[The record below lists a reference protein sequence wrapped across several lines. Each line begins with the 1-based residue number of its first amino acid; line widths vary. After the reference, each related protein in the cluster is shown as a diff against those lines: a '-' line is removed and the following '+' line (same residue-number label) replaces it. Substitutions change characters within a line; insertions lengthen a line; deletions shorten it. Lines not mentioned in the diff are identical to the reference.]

1 MTKLKLEG
9 DVDTQFVS
17 RWQTRSH
24 LCLRKTKSFCITRL
38 DNWLKKTPTTFSAN
52 RKLNQNCGSLAHTS
66 MRYVYL
72 LRVLIGLLDRLWL
85 CPLWVA
91 IVISSV
97 LVLKL
102 RPNDRNISQH
112 NISQHRWLSICKLR
126 PNGRKHIATLLAA
139 TCCARSATLLRRV
152 AACWVLKIEQVRMPG
167 RITVAMTWPND
178 YTIMQHSQKLHEN
191 LAIFKFQPTT
201 PTCRN
206 SSQQGCQ
213 TRATC
218 YAH

>member
-1 MTKLKLEG
+1 
-9 DVDTQFVS
+9 
-17 RWQTRSH
+17 
-24 LCLRKTKSFCITRL
+24 
-38 DNWLKKTPTTFSAN
+38 
-52 RKLNQNCGSLAHTS
+52 

-112 NISQHRWLSICKLR
+112 KISQHRWLSICKLR

-139 TCCARSATLLRRV
+139 TCCARSATLLRRDAGMLGIENRTSSHAWTHYCCNDLAKRPQHHATFLKV
-152 AACWVLKIEQVRMPG
+152 AWKFGHFQISANNTNLSQHVATGLPNTCDMLRPLMLWYVVLNVVIVWPG
-167 RITVAMTWPND
+167 GA
-178 YTIMQHSQKLHEN
+178 
-191 LAIFKFQPTT
+191 
-201 PTCRN
+201 
-206 SSQQGCQ
+206 
-213 TRATC
+213 
-218 YAH
+218 